1 MSERIVVRPRKLTR
15 VCVALAVV
23 VLIFF
28 AVLSYA
34 VGSIGSA
41 DPTRPVQPGTGQIT
55 FRLGDQLGLFGIG
68 ALVALGLLAF
78 TRARVEADA
87 DGITIRNVLGDK
99 TLPWQVVRAVRLDE
113 GSPWASLDLHDD
125 DTVALL
131 AVQANDGDAAVDA
144 VLGLRRLLSASRG
157 EGPKP

>member
-34 VGSIGSA
+34 VGSIGGG

-144 VLGLRRLLSASRG
+144 VLGLRRLLAASRG
-157 EGPKP
+157 EGLQG